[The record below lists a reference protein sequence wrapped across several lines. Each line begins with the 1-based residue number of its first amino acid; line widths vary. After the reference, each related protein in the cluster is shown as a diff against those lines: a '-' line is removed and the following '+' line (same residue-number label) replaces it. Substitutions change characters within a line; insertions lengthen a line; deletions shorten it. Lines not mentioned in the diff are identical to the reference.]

1 MSQTIDL
8 SKANFSIGDPLYRIE
23 GDYADGEYLRYSVV
37 TKATQILQGLTKDAL
52 VVRPTKRK
60 RSWIFELNLLENSV
74 HNAVLFAAMQ
84 TGVGLPVSYSD
95 GDTKIVGTGQ
105 IEDVPDS
112 SKNTAGTTRTWRIM
126 VVDSSTT
133 YGASATT

>member
-1 MSQTIDL
+1 MAGYEG
-8 SKANFSIGDPLYRIE
+8 KRVIE
-23 GDYADGEYLRYSVV
+23 
-37 TKATQILQGLTKDAL
+37 TKGRWAL
-52 VVRPTKRK
+52 EQLGP
-60 RSWIFELNLLENSV
+60 IFELNLLENSV

-95 GDTKIVGTGQ
+95 GDTKIVGTGK